1 MDMHYD
7 GVIFQ
12 SYAEE
17 LERRASRP
25 HPPYLILDVRGR
37 ADYEAGHVPGAVA
50 MGADDL
56 KSGLPTGTTVAT
68 EFFIVGSGPTDGRV
82 REATLALRDHGARRC
97 VELSGGMI
105 EWRQSGYSVETG
117 G

>member
-1 MDMHYD
+1 MDMHFD

-17 LERRASRP
+17 LERRSERP
-25 HPPYLILDVRGR
+25 HPPYLILDVRR
-37 ADYEAGHVPGAVA
+37 QADYDAGHIPGAVA
-50 MGADDL
+50 MGADQL
-56 KSGLPTGTTVAT
+56 RSALPTGTTVTT
-68 EFFIVGSGPTDGRV
+68 EFFIVGSGPKDARV
-82 REATLALRDHGARRC
+82 REATLALRALGARRC

-105 EWRQSGYSVETG
+105 EWRQSGYAVEG